1 MADTVY
7 FDDVDEGLRVTSAR
21 RTITDADIMNFAGVS
36 GDFNPLHTDDIFIRE
51 ETPFRGR
58 IAHGLLGLAIGSGL
72 KSELDSWLV
81 LAYLTASRDFV
92 GPIYPGDTIWVE
104 YEVTEK
110 RASRSKPD
118 RGIVTLSVELKNH
131 DGEVAQRGTD
141 VLLLGRREDAA

>member
-7 FDDVDEGLRVTSAR
+7 FDEVEEGLRVTSAR
-21 RTITDADIMNFAGVS
+21 RTITDADVMNFAGVS
-36 GDFNPLHTDDIFIRE
+36 GDFNPLHTDDIFVRE

-72 KSELDSWLV
+72 RSDLDAWLV

-118 RGIVTLSVELKNH
+118 RGVVTLAVELKNQ
-131 DGEVAQRGTD
+131 DGEVVQRGTD
-141 VLLLGRREDAA
+141 VLLLGRREGTA

>member
-1 MADTVY
+1 MPDSVY
-7 FDDVDEGLRVTSAR
+7 FDDVDEGLRVTTAR
-21 RTITDADIMNFAGVS
+21 RTITDADIMGFAGVS

-72 KSELDSWLV
+72 KSELDAWLV

-118 RGIVTLSVELKNH
+118 RGIVTLSVELKNQ
-131 DGEVAQRGTD
+131 DGEVVQRGTD
-141 VLLLGRREDAA
+141 VLLLSRREGVS